1 MSEKLPVAQFAPI
14 VTRTRHG
21 VRPATVDEAQAL
33 ERREA
38 YGIYGVLTS
47 IESGHEI
54 AVWRLSCADADD
66 QRAIW
71 RRAALALGHG
81 AEVALYAVLV
91 RAKGALRTS
100 DGRAMWSLYD
110 WDGHRLAFVWVDE
123 DTVEA
128 ATAALCAHIW
138 GPK

>member
-1 MSEKLPVAQFAPI
+1 MSEKLPGAEYAPTI
-14 VTRTRHG
+14 NLG
-21 VRPATVDEAQAL
+21 VRPSTLGDWEQV
-33 ERREA
+33 ERR
-38 YGIYGVLTS
+38 
-47 IESGHEI
+47 
-54 AVWRLSCADADD
+54 LSVRDPDD

-71 RRAALALGHG
+71 RLAALALGRG

-128 ATAALCAHIW
+128 ATAALCARVW

>member
-1 MSEKLPVAQFAPI
+1 MSEKLPGAEYAPI
-14 VTRTRHG
+14 VDIPLPAPFLEEQAAAWRTSLSSIDKSWEDLHRKTLTR
-21 VRPATVDEAQAL
+21 
-33 ERREA
+33 
-38 YGIYGVLTS
+38 
-47 IESGHEI
+47 
-54 AVWRLSCADADD
+54 RLSCTDPDD

-71 RRAALALGHG
+71 RLAALALGHG

-128 ATAALCAHIW
+128 ATAALCAYVW